1 MPPKKAPKPEE
12 SSDSDSSSTKLI
24 PAVPLK
30 IAESA
35 PIPLQ
40 NIDTLMFPDPK
51 FGCSFLLLGSTRSGK
66 STLIN
71 YIFDKY
77 FRKHISILM
86 SNSLQSDAYKPLKK
100 HCVQSDM
107 YHTEVL
113 KELYQ
118 INHETD
124 NHYQFLTIIDDC
136 SHVRHDK
143 QYQRLLTIY
152 RNSRISAIVSAQAL
166 TMFDKNCRSNVN
178 FVFLG
183 RLNSDIA
190 IEGVIKEYLISH
202 FPRNIRMCDKVA
214 MYRQLTEDHHWFVI
228 DNINGGIFR
237 TKLTPQQVMV

>member
-1 MPPKKAPKPEE
+1 MPPKKKADEKSAPDAAP
-12 SSDSDSSSTKLI
+12 TAPTQLTL
-24 PAVPLK
+24 P
-30 IAESA
+30 SA
-35 PIPLQ
+35 SQPIPLQ
-40 NIDTLMFPDPK
+40 NIDTLQFPDEK

-71 YIFDKY
+71 YLFAKY
-77 FRKHISILM
+77 FKKHTSILM

-100 HCVQSDM
+100 SCICSDL

-113 KELYQ
+113 RELYQ
-118 INHETD
+118 VNHATD
-124 NHYQFLTIIDDC
+124 NHYKFLCIIDDV

-178 FVFLG
+178 FVLLG
-183 RLNSDIA
+183 RLNSDVA

-202 FPRNIRMCDKVA
+202 FPRNIRMVDKVA
-214 MYRQLTEDHHWFVI
+214 LYRQMTENHHWFVI
-228 DNINGGIFR
+228 DNINGVVFR